1 MDGRVVM
8 IEAAGTTPQLRR
20 LYDARSRSYRATIER
35 LEAKPRRL
43 ALERADIRSRDRVLE
58 VAVGPGAALVE
69 MARSVDPDVPVVG
82 LDLSEGMLRQAA
94 RRAAEAG
101 LANIELVQG
110 DARALPFADGGFDVV
125 FNAYMLDLIRLADMP
140 TVLGE
145 FHRVLRPGG
154 RLVLLNLSKRDP
166 SRLTWYERLYRALP
180 RRWTPYVVGACRPVA
195 MSDGVHAAGFEEI
208 TRTYIPNWLPA
219 ELVTARRPS
228 TEAFD

>member
-1 MDGRVVM
+1 MGDGAVM

-20 LYDARSRSYRATIER
+20 LYNARSSRYRATTER

-43 ALERADIRSRDRVLE
+43 AIERAGIRPRDRVLE

-69 MARSVDPDVPVVG
+69 MARSVAPDVPVVG
-82 LDLSEGMLRQAA
+82 RDLSEGMLRQAA
-94 RRAAEAG
+94 CRAAEAG
-101 LANIELVQG
+101 LANVELVQG
-110 DARALPFADGGFDVV
+110 DARALPFTDGSFDVV

-145 FHRVLRPGG
+145 FRRVLRPGG

-166 SRLTWYERLYRALP
+166 SRLTWFERLYRALP
-180 RRWTPYVVGACRPVA
+180 PRWTPYLVGACRPVA
-195 MSDGVHAAGFEEI
+195 MADGVHAAGFEEI

-228 TEAFD
+228 TEAFA

>member
-1 MDGRVVM
+1 MGDGAVM

-20 LYDARSRSYRATIER
+20 LYNARSSRYRETTER

-43 ALERADIRSRDRVLE
+43 AIERARIRPRDRVLE

-69 MARSVDPDVPVVG
+69 MARSVAPDVPVVG

-94 RRAAEAG
+94 CRAAEAG
-101 LANIELVQG
+101 LANVELVQG
-110 DARALPFADGGFDVV
+110 DARALPFTDGSFDVV

-145 FHRVLRPGG
+145 FRRVLRPGG

-166 SRLTWYERLYRALP
+166 SRLTWFERLYRALP
-180 RRWTPYVVGACRPVA
+180 PRWTPYLVGACRPVA
-195 MSDGVHAAGFEEI
+195 MADGVHAAGFEEI

-228 TEAFD
+228 TEAFA